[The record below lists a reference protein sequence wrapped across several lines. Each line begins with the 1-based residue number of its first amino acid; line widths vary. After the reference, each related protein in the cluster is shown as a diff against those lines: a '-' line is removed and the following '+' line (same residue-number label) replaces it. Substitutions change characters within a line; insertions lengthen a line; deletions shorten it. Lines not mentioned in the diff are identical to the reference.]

1 MSTTKLIS
9 FFFAGFLAPLFSWVF
24 EWALYHIVV
33 KSFFMV
39 DYILQTIV
47 SYSNQTSQ
55 NWHPTHQRRREIK
68 KCSGLIC
75 YSAFLWLQYR
85 MLHVISLSDRQE
97 IWIFQVRPKKF
108 SLPLLFVVNTLAFS
122 LKVNELI
129 WINQKKKKTKSKNTS
144 MNLALKPKQE
154 IFL

>member
-9 FFFAGFLAPLFSWVF
+9 LFFSQVFLRRYLVGFSSERYIILLSRVFYGRLYPSNYCFIQQSNESELTSNPPTPTWNKEMFWVDMLFSVF
-24 EWALYHIVV
+24 V
-33 KSFFMV
+33 F
-39 DYILQTIV
+39 TI
-47 SYSNQTSQ
+47 SL
-55 NWHPTHQRRREIK
+55 H
-68 KCSGLIC
+68 
-75 YSAFLWLQYR
+75 
-85 MLHVISLSDRQE
+85 HVISLSDRQE

-108 SLPLLFVVNTLAFS
+108 SLPLPFLVNTLAFS

-129 WINQKKKKTKSKNTS
+129 WINQKKKKKSKNTS